1 MSVRLT
7 GALDLLDQ
15 KAKLAF
21 EILARENSRML
32 TAYLRTLVDDESVVD
47 DLFQESMLVAW
58 RRLDECDLSRPFGPW
73 LRGIA
78 GRLILAH
85 YRKRKALPVFLNE
98 ALLTHVGQQFESIST
113 RPGDTW
119 DEKVGAIRECIA
131 ALSESQRAV
140 IEGRY
145 FDELKTSALAKRLDI
160 SFEACKK
167 RLIRARG
174 LLAQC
179 LARKGILTEVGT

>member
-1 MSVRLT
+1 MS
-7 GALDLLDQ
+7 DQ

-32 TAYLRTLVDDESVVD
+32 IAYLRTLVDDESVVD
-47 DLFQESMLVAW
+47 DLFQESMLIAW

-78 GRLILAH
+78 GRLVLAS

-98 ALLTHVGQQFESIST
+98 ALLTQLDRQFESIAT
-113 RPGDTW
+113 CPGDTW
-119 DEKVGAIRECIA
+119 DEKVLAIRECIN
-131 ALSESQRAV
+131 ALSTPHRAA

-145 FDELKTSALAKRLDI
+145 FDELKTSALAERLEI

-167 RLIRARG
+167 RLVRARS
-174 LLAQC
+174 LLGQC
-179 LARKGILTEVGT
+179 LARKGVLAEVRT

>member
-1 MSVRLT
+1 M
-7 GALDLLDQ
+7 GALDLSDQ

-32 TAYLRTLVDDESVVD
+32 TAYLRTLVNDESIID
-47 DLFQESMLVAW
+47 DLFQESMIVAW

-78 GRLILAH
+78 GRLVLAH

-98 ALLTHVGQQFESIST
+98 ALLTHVDRQFESISV

-119 DEKVGAIRECIA
+119 DEKVAVLRECLA
-131 ALSESQRAV
+131 ALSGSHRAA

-145 FDELKTSALAKRLDI
+145 FDELKTSTLAERLDI
-160 SFEACKK
+160 SLESCKK
-167 RLIRARG
+167 RLVRARS

-179 LARKGILTEVGT
+179 LARKGILVPSDVGS

>member
-1 MSVRLT
+1 MQRVNNLPSTTV
-7 GALDLLDQ
+7 
-15 KAKLAF
+15 
-21 EILARENSRML
+21 I
-32 TAYLRTLVDDESVVD
+32 

-140 IEGRY
+140 IDRTERDGTFGMSHSGSVTLVRC
-145 FDELKTSALAKRLDI
+145 
-160 SFEACKK
+160 EANPDT
-167 RLIRARG
+167 
-174 LLAQC
+174 QSE
-179 LARKGILTEVGT
+179 TFHV

>member
-1 MSVRLT
+1 MS
-7 GALDLLDQ
+7 DH

-21 EILARENSRML
+21 EIIARENSRML

-78 GRLILAH
+78 GKLVLAH
-85 YRKRKALPVFLNE
+85 YRKRKSLPVFLNE
-98 ALLTHVGQQFESIST
+98 VLLTHVDQQFESIAT

-119 DEKVGAIRECIA
+119 DEKVVAIRECIA
-131 ALSESQRAV
+131 ALSTSHRAA

-145 FDELKTSALAKRLDI
+145 FNELKTSALAASLNI

-167 RLIRARG
+167 RLVRARG
-174 LLAQC
+174 LLAEC
-179 LARKGILTEVGT
+179 LTRKGILVPSEARP

>member
-1 MSVRLT
+1 MS
-7 GALDLLDQ
+7 DQ
-15 KAKLAF
+15 KAQLAF
-21 EILARENSRML
+21 EIIARENSRML
-32 TAYLRTLVDDESVVD
+32 TAYLRTLVDDESLVD

-78 GRLILAH
+78 GRLVLAH

-98 ALLTHVGQQFESIST
+98 ALLTHVDQQFESIST

-119 DEKVGAIRECIA
+119 DEKVVAIRECIA
-131 ALSESQRAV
+131 ALSASHRAA
-140 IEGRY
+140 IDGRY
-145 FDELKTSALAKRLDI
+145 FDELKTSALAERLNI

-167 RLIRARG
+167 RLMRARG
-174 LLAQC
+174 LLAEC
-179 LARKGILTEVGT
+179 LTRKGILVPSEAGP